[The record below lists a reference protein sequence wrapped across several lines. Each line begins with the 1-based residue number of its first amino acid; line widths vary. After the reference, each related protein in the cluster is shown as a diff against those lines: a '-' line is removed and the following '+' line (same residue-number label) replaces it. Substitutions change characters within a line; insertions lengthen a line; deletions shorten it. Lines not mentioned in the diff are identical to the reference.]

1 LHFAGGWV
9 KKGRSSIASM
19 RTLILAS
26 TSPSRLQ
33 LLNQLGLTFSVA
45 APLFEE
51 QFDQGVAPELLVRHQ
66 ALQKATSLAARFP
79 DALLIG
85 ADQVFVDARHRI
97 LGKPGSVEAAVAQ
110 LLEMQGRT
118 HIFSTGV
125 AVYDSASGLS
135 QASCET
141 FTVTLRALS
150 EEQIRRYVARDN
162 PVNCAG
168 SFKIEGLGI
177 ALMEKLAGDD
187 YTALIGLPLIRLTE
201 MLGQFGVEVL

>member
-1 LHFAGGWV
+1 
-9 KKGRSSIASM
+9 M

-51 QFDQGVAPELLVRHQ
+51 QLDQGVAPELLVRHQ

-97 LGKPGSVEAAVAQ
+97 LGKPGNIEAAVAQ
-110 LLEMQGRT
+110 LLEMQGRK
-118 HIFSTGV
+118 HIFYTGV
-125 AVYDSASGLS
+125 AVYDSASGIS
-135 QASCET
+135 QAGCET
-141 FTVTLRALS
+141 FAVTLRALS

-187 YTALIGLPLIRLTE
+187 YTALIGLPLIRLTD

>member
-1 LHFAGGWV
+1 
-9 KKGRSSIASM
+9 M

-51 QFDQGVAPELLVRHQ
+51 QLDQGVAPELLVRHQ

-85 ADQVFVDARHRI
+85 ADQVFVDARHRV

-118 HIFSTGV
+118 HIFYTGV

-187 YTALIGLPLIRLTE
+187 YTALIGLPLIRVTE
-201 MLGQFGVEVL
+201 MLGQFGVDVL